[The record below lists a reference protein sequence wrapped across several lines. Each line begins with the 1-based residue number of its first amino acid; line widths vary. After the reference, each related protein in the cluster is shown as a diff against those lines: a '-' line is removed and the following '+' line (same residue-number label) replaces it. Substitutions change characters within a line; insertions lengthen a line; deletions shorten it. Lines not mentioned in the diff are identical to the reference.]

1 MPSQNDIFIILVTI
15 TYYCAVLAYL
25 YIHENKAQLFD
36 EAKKI
41 KICVIE
47 KMNLI
52 KQYFQKWDKGRIL
65 RFFFKNICYL
75 GIFSWLIWCFEN
87 HWLIWFSNNCCKYI
101 NFSQGLANFLI
112 VLCVFVLIL
121 LISLNRIYYRLIKWK
136 GCIYTFLVI
145 TILYIRYRFCVD
157 VFIFTEISIQ
167 FPISYID
174 ILVLMYVI
182 YVIISI
188 IIDYKRK
195 KYIENYFILQEP
207 YYYHDAPIENL
218 EEDKL
223 NFTPLVNHLKDKI
236 GTLTRKHSWSIAITG
251 AWGSGKTSLINLMKT
266 ILSSDRYLF
275 VSFNP
280 RFISSTARIQEN
292 ALRMLE
298 EAVVPYDS
306 SIRLMMRRY
315 IYALQ
320 LDATSGF
327 LQVILNCFKAYNTI
341 DKIKDRLNR
350 TLQNLPKQVVFIIED
365 FDRLTREEILEVLKL
380 IDGNANF
387 NNIIFVA
394 AYDHAYVGTILAS
407 NSYIEKYFN
416 IEIHVPLAI
425 HDHMINYL
433 NAELGCI
440 FTRRDTDNVTLSSKE
455 VLEKYFSLF
464 SKYIVTMRDAK
475 RYLNMLKSDILVINI
490 SSVVVEDFLL
500 LELLKYL
507 DANLYESIYLS
518 PERYLIFYPK
528 ITTNNKSDNY
538 KNLDE
543 DKIYILKN
551 LFPIDNANDRPYKIR
566 NRDNFFEYFVQSS
579 PNKEKL
585 NLSWFFDSNIDESS
599 LFDKVK
605 VVIQENSTLKELL
618 NLLDQYGRQYICDI
632 ASLKRYVYI
641 ILTINKLIGDKMI
654 IPDARSVF
662 KHSFYSNIN
671 VMSHLSINHQD
682 MEKFILDFYN
692 EKCLTRGDAAV
703 LSTII
708 PELYGTVKDDIVVN
722 SEAIKDIVHKN
733 FDIISNR
740 YIHTN
745 LYDDFKLLLKIF
757 YLCIDRIDVDSKI
770 YIEENYCQKMKRIIE
785 QSPFAYIYDF
795 VRLGAQ
801 SSSKDV
807 NWVACEPFWKQ
818 IFGSETEMKRFIH
831 ENDNST
837 NPRFIRVA
845 NFWSLYEANNYEMIE
860 FNHQGNVQEIIDNDL
875 KQQIQYLNEL
885 HALEKQL
892 PIIAK
897 ELNVTTRNEKIADIK
912 NHIEEIPLNIIYKG
926 ELLQKV
932 MNITNVKM

>member
-1 MPSQNDIFIILVTI
+1 M
-15 TYYCAVLAYL
+15 
-25 YIHENKAQLFD
+25 
-36 EAKKI
+36 
-41 KICVIE
+41 
-47 KMNLI
+47 
-52 KQYFQKWDKGRIL
+52 
-65 RFFFKNICYL
+65 
-75 GIFSWLIWCFEN
+75 
-87 HWLIWFSNNCCKYI
+87 
-101 NFSQGLANFLI
+101 
-112 VLCVFVLIL
+112 L
-121 LISLNRIYYRLIKWK
+121 LK
-136 GCIYTFLVI
+136 F
-145 TILYIRYRFCVD
+145 
-157 VFIFTEISIQ
+157 
-167 FPISYID
+167 
-174 ILVLMYVI
+174 
-182 YVIISI
+182 
-188 IIDYKRK
+188 
-195 KYIENYFILQEP
+195 
-207 YYYHDAPIENL
+207 
-218 EEDKL
+218 
-223 NFTPLVNHLKDKI
+223 
-236 GTLTRKHSWSIAITG
+236 
-251 AWGSGKTSLINLMKT
+251 
-266 ILSSDRYLF
+266 
-275 VSFNP
+275 
-280 RFISSTARIQEN
+280 
-292 ALRMLE
+292 
-298 EAVVPYDS
+298 
-306 SIRLMMRRY
+306 
-315 IYALQ
+315 
-320 LDATSGF
+320 
-327 LQVILNCFKAYNTI
+327 
-341 DKIKDRLNR
+341 
-350 TLQNLPKQVVFIIED
+350 
-365 FDRLTREEILEVLKL
+365 
-380 IDGNANF
+380 
-387 NNIIFVA
+387 
-394 AYDHAYVGTILAS
+394 
-407 NSYIEKYFN
+407 
-416 IEIHVPLAI
+416 
-425 HDHMINYL
+425 
-433 NAELGCI
+433 AELGCI

-455 VLEKYFSLF
+455 VLEKYLRLF

-528 ITTNNKSDNY
+528 ITTNNESDNY

-543 DKIYILKN
+543 DKIYILN
-551 LFPIDNANDRPYKIR
+551 YLFPIDNANDRPYKIR

-605 VVIQENSTLKELL
+605 VVIQENSTLNELL

-632 ASLKRYVYI
+632 TSLKRYVHI

-654 IPDARSVF
+654 IPDTRSVF
-662 KHSFYSNIN
+662 KHSFYSTIN
-671 VMSHLSINHQD
+671 VMSHLSIKHQD

-692 EKCLTRGDAAV
+692 EKCLTRGDIAI

-708 PELYGTVKDDIVVN
+708 PELYGTAKDDIVVN
-722 SEAIKDIVHKN
+722 TEAIKDIVHKN
-733 FDIISNR
+733 FDIISDR

-745 LYDDFKLLLKIF
+745 LYEDFKLLLKIF

-770 YIEENYCQKMKRIIE
+770 YIEENYCQKMKHIIE
-785 QSPFAYIYDF
+785 QSPSAYIYDF

-818 IFGSETEMKRFIH
+818 IFGSEDMIKEFIQNH
-831 ENDNST
+831 NENNY
-837 NPRFIRVA
+837 PHMLRMA
-845 NFWSLYEANNYEMIE
+845 NFWSLYEANNYGMIE

>member
-1 MPSQNDIFIILVTI
+1 M
-15 TYYCAVLAYL
+15 
-25 YIHENKAQLFD
+25 
-36 EAKKI
+36 
-41 KICVIE
+41 
-47 KMNLI
+47 
-52 KQYFQKWDKGRIL
+52 
-65 RFFFKNICYL
+65 
-75 GIFSWLIWCFEN
+75 
-87 HWLIWFSNNCCKYI
+87 
-101 NFSQGLANFLI
+101 
-112 VLCVFVLIL
+112 
-121 LISLNRIYYRLIKWK
+121 
-136 GCIYTFLVI
+136 
-145 TILYIRYRFCVD
+145 
-157 VFIFTEISIQ
+157 
-167 FPISYID
+167 PIS
-174 ILVLMYVI
+174 
-182 YVIISI
+182 
-188 IIDYKRK
+188 
-195 KYIENYFILQEP
+195 
-207 YYYHDAPIENL
+207 
-218 EEDKL
+218 
-223 NFTPLVNHLKDKI
+223 
-236 GTLTRKHSWSIAITG
+236 
-251 AWGSGKTSLINLMKT
+251 
-266 ILSSDRYLF
+266 
-275 VSFNP
+275 
-280 RFISSTARIQEN
+280 
-292 ALRMLE
+292 
-298 EAVVPYDS
+298 
-306 SIRLMMRRY
+306 
-315 IYALQ
+315 
-320 LDATSGF
+320 F
-327 LQVILNCFKAYNTI
+327 LH
-341 DKIKDRLNR
+341 R
-350 TLQNLPKQVVFIIED
+350 
-365 FDRLTREEILEVLKL
+365 
-380 IDGNANF
+380 
-387 NNIIFVA
+387 
-394 AYDHAYVGTILAS
+394 
-407 NSYIEKYFN
+407 
-416 IEIHVPLAI
+416 
-425 HDHMINYL
+425 HDHIINYL

-440 FTRRDTDNVTLSSKE
+440 FTRLDTDNVTLSSKD
-455 VLEKYFSLF
+455 VLDKYSKLF
-464 SKYIVTMRDAK
+464 SKCIITMRDAK
-475 RYLNMLKSDILVINI
+475 RYLNMLKSDILVVNLSTIVI
-490 SSVVVEDFLL
+490 EDFML

-507 DANLYESIYLS
+507 DTNLYEAIFLS

-528 ITTNNKSDNY
+528 ITTNNESDNY
-538 KNLDE
+538 KKLDE

-632 ASLKRYVYI
+632 TSLKRYVHI

-654 IPDARSVF
+654 IPDTRSVF
-662 KHSFYSNIN
+662 KHSFYSSIN
-671 VMSHLSINHQD
+671 VMSNLSIKHQD

-708 PELYGTVKDDIVVN
+708 PELYGTAKDDIVVN
-722 SEAIKDIVHKN
+722 REAIKDIVHKN

-745 LYDDFKLLLKIF
+745 LYEDFKLLLKIF

-785 QSPFAYIYDF
+785 QSPSAYIYDF

-845 NFWSLYEANNYEMIE
+845 NFWSLYEANNYQMIE

-912 NHIEEIPLNIIYKG
+912 NHIEEIPLNIRYKG